1 MSAGTRLHGKST
13 SWLSRVA
20 LAIAASVSA
29 TAAEAQEPVVADSAA
44 DSARVAPAVK
54 RDDGRLRFTPL
65 LAPAYNPEM
74 QFLIVGGLL
83 LSFKSN
89 PADTLEPRSTLSAT
103 VSLSTTGAVNVA
115 SRLNSYWLHDRLR
128 VRLDLSLKDMEDG
141 YWGVGFDA
149 GLQPLSID
157 STTEYQRTWWAVR
170 PVALWSVKPHLYVGA
185 LADINRTQATKV
197 SAAMAADSAFLAAG
211 DDVFNAGLGV
221 AVEYDTRDV
230 PTNAWTGIFLALSAT
245 VYGPYLGGDFAYQTV
260 LADYRQYK
268 PLGRPGRTLAWQLR
282 SRLSLNGAP
291 WPELSLLGSGYEFRG
306 YREGRF
312 RAPQTFSATAE
323 YRHMFMRSD
332 GRLSRHGFTVFG
344 GLGVLGDKRF
354 RLEGPLPQVGVGYRF
369 ELQPRANVR
378 VDFSTGVK
386 STAIYFNFQEAF

>member
-1 MSAGTRLHGKST
+1 MLTIRSSCL
-13 SWLSRVA
+13 A
-20 LAIAASVSA
+20 LAVAACTVA

-44 DSARVAPAVK
+44 DSARAVPAVK
-54 RDDGRLRFTPL
+54 RDDGKFKFTPL

-74 QFLIVGGLL
+74 QFLIVGGAL
-83 LSFKSN
+83 LSFKAN
-89 PADTLEPRSTLSAT
+89 PADTLLPRSTLSAT
-103 VSLSTTGAVNVA
+103 VSLSTTGAVNLA

-149 GLQPLSID
+149 GREPISND
-157 STTEYQRTWWAVR
+157 STTEYQRLWWAVR
-170 PVALWSVKPHLYVGA
+170 PVALWSVKPHLYVGG
-185 LADINRTQATKV
+185 LADINRTSASEV
-197 SAAMAADSAFLAAG
+197 SSVMAADSAFLAAG
-211 DDVFNAGLGV
+211 ATVFNAGLGV

-230 PTNAWTGIFLALSAT
+230 PTNAWTGIFLAMSAT
-245 VYGPYLGGDFAYQTV
+245 IYGPYLGSDFTYQTV
-260 LADYRQYK
+260 LFDYRQYK

-282 SRLSLNGAP
+282 SRLSLSGAP

-312 RAPQTFSATAE
+312 RAPQTFSATVE
-323 YRHMFMRSD
+323 YRHMFTRSG

-354 RLEGPLPQVGVGYRF
+354 RLEGPLPQVGAGYRF

-378 VDFSTGVK
+378 IDFATGVK
-386 STAIYFNFQEAF
+386 STAVYFNFQEAF